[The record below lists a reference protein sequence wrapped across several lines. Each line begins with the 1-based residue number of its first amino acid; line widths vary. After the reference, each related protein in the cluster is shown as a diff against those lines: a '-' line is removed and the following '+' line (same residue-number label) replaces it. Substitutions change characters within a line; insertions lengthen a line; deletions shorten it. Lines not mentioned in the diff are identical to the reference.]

1 MITYPGLE
9 NTTSGGPEVLGP
21 ARRIARDTLEILPA
35 NRRAPETCIVGGDA
49 GVCVLC
55 RISLACLRKIARLS
69 ESPKSSEPADEKTTT

>member
-1 MITYPGLE
+1 MIIYPGLE
-9 NTTSGGPEVLGP
+9 NTTSGGPEVRGP

-35 NRRAPETCIVGGDA
+35 NRRVPETCIVGGDA